1 MCREQLLV
9 CSYFGSCSVTSVEQ
23 TSCPCCC
30 VCVIRMLVV
39 FLSDVGTGWFCC
51 QVGVWIE
58 AGSRY
63 EDSKTNGTAFYVE
76 HMALKVRMCAS
87 SAHSCP
93 KYSAHTLASCFGGC
107 GC

>member
-1 MCREQLLV
+1 M
-9 CSYFGSCSVTSVEQ
+9 SVDQ

-39 FLSDVGTGWFCC
+39 FFSDVGTRCSCC
-51 QVGVWIE
+51 QVGLWIE

-63 EDSKTNGTAFYVE
+63 EDTKTNGAAFFME
-76 HMALKVRMCAS
+76 HMAFKVRMCAG
-87 SAHSCP
+87 SAQSCP
-93 KYSAHTLASCFGGC
+93 EYSVHALASRFGGC